1 MDETKE
7 QQDSLQ
13 KETAPAGDGGTTP
26 PETYDKAQVEKIIQ
40 EDRIAR
46 GRDFATLE
54 QQRKTL
60 EAQQQEVQQGL
71 QRISEWE
78 RQRDAAEFEAAKGDP
93 IKLDVY
99 NRTKAVKDHAEL
111 LKTREAKLKEQEAEL
126 QRRDAELK
134 AKEEAAAKQQFSDIV
149 FEVSASSGV
158 HPEAIR
164 KKAEELKLT
173 TKEQIAAVAIGL
185 KDSSSFEPDTLIG
198 KGTRKDLKSMTAD
211 QKLQEG
217 FMQKTKKR

>member
-1 MDETKE
+1 
-7 QQDSLQ
+7 
-13 KETAPAGDGGTTP
+13 
-26 PETYDKAQVEKIIQ
+26 
-40 EDRIAR
+40 
-46 GRDFATLE
+46 
-54 QQRKTL
+54 
-60 EAQQQEVQQGL
+60 
-71 QRISEWE
+71 
-78 RQRDAAEFEAAKGDP
+78 
-93 IKLDVY
+93 
-99 NRTKAVKDHAEL
+99 
-111 LKTREAKLKEQEAEL
+111 
-126 QRRDAELK
+126 
-134 AKEEAAAKQQFSDIV
+134 
-149 FEVSASSGV
+149 V